1 MIIYSNGCSHTADM
15 GMNYN
20 KVYIDILASEI
31 LSEYEIINVQQG
43 HYNKFKNFSF
53 ELLGDKNYLLKNA
66 EHGKSNDLIFFE
78 TFNVVLDSI
87 GKQKIDFAIIQFSGV
102 NRRVHTNP
110 DGNLEHVNPFD
121 NHHWGI
127 KFEPFATEQSL
138 HYIIIL
144 QELFKKY
151 NINYCFV
158 PYMEFDSDSLNLSD
172 KLDMIDTS
180 KLTTS
185 LYDGHRNYFR
195 KDGKT
200 CDAPGHPNCIGYY
213 ELSKIIISKLNLDI
227 KLKPIEN
234 YFTKKEIMRD
244 LEKNS
249 KMQDFIKKYGMILRD
264 GTDDR
269 IDELRNLI

>member
-20 KVYIDILASEI
+20 RVYIDILSEV
-31 LSEYEIINVQQG
+31 LMGDYDVINVAQG
-43 HYNKFKNFSF
+43 HYNKSKNFNF
-53 ELLGDKNYLLKNA
+53 ENLSNKNYLLKNA

-78 TFNVVLDSI
+78 TINVVLDSI
-87 GKQKIDFAIIQFSGV
+87 NKKKIDLAIIQFSGV
-102 NRRVHTNP
+102 HRRVHTNP
-110 DGNLEHVNPFD
+110 NGILEHVNPFD

-138 HYIIIL
+138 QYLIIL
-144 QELFKKY
+144 QELFVKY
-151 NINYCFV
+151 NINYCFI
-158 PYMEFDSDSLNLSD
+158 PYMEFDSDVLDTTD
-172 KLDMIDTS
+172 KLKFIDES
-180 KLTTS
+180 KLTAS

-213 ELSKIIISKLNLDI
+213 EMASIIIK
-227 KLKPIEN
+227 KLKYDVELKPLEY
-234 YFTKKEIMRD
+234 YFTKKEIYRD

-249 KMQDFIKKYGMILRD
+249 KMQEFIKQYGMILRD

-269 IDELRNLI
+269 IDELRNII